1 MTSEYKTD
9 FKLSNPVNDIM
20 LAQWYLSEDDMTQ
33 YLDDDDKKVVE
44 SIRWVLETPD
54 SGTIQVTT
62 KRPLTPEE
70 STKISSWISGQNSD
84 GLGEGFEQ
92 QDFALIEIEEPY
104 YDDETDEYHEGY
116 YEYAGFDWGTN
127 TYPLRLV

>member
-1 MTSEYKTD
+1 MSYEYETD
-9 FKLSNPVNDIM
+9 FKLSNPVNDRT
-20 LAQWYLSEDDMTQ
+20 LAQGYLCEDDMTQ

-54 SGTIQVTT
+54 SGTVQVTT

-116 YEYAGFDWGTN
+116 YESAEFDWGTN